1 MSSRI
6 TSSRSPTAS
15 APISSISPPSIR
27 CRSSWRRRP
36 NSWRRSPTPR
46 SPISRPGSTP
56 RRISRTIRKK
66 SPTSSTRSTPT
77 RATPC
82 RPTRLRKRCRASR
95 SIPAFPATSSP
106 TCRSRGRFCCRTGRS
121 TPSRIGTRPCVRI
134 LWNAPARR
142 RNVVRICARISFS
155 RRKPSMAATDK
166 SPLTKGYQ
174 PVTWN
179 FKLLANDMLGGFGGM
194 GEGMSVQIAPD
205 GRRIIWLAHESAP
218 KNFTAVDVSDPRKPK
233 VVCQTDLPHA
243 NMRSNSLETCGNMMA
258 VAYQTSKKDLQPAGF
273 ELFDISKPEN
283 PKSISFFDCSGPHSR
298 GVHQLWFCDGEYVHC
313 ASGSRDF
320 TPTHPQDDQFYR
332 CVDVRNPSKPVE
344 VGRWWMPGTRQ
355 GDNVRPPARHPIDKG
370 FRAHNTN
377 VYPQRPD
384 RCYLAYIDGG
394 MFVLDISDKANP
406 KKVSQWTNSPPY
418 TGFMHTI
425 VPLFDR
431 GLMLVT
437 DESTENNAKDWPK
450 LIWVLDAREETN
462 LVPISTC
469 PLPDHTIYAAAGR
482 FGAHNIHENVP
493 LPTAWQSDQIVLG
506 TFFNGG
512 LRAYDIANP
521 YQPKEVGIFMPP
533 APPGAPTGTIQ
544 MNDVFVDERGIVYTV
559 DRHIGGLYILEMDF

>member
-1 MSSRI
+1 M
-6 TSSRSPTAS
+6 
-15 APISSISPPSIR
+15 
-27 CRSSWRRRP
+27 
-36 NSWRRSPTPR
+36 
-46 SPISRPGSTP
+46 
-56 RRISRTIRKK
+56 
-66 SPTSSTRSTPT
+66 
-77 RATPC
+77 
-82 RPTRLRKRCRASR
+82 
-95 SIPAFPATSSP
+95 
-106 TCRSRGRFCCRTGRS
+106 
-121 TPSRIGTRPCVRI
+121 
-134 LWNAPARR
+134 
-142 RNVVRICARISFS
+142 NV
-155 RRKPSMAATDK
+155 PEK
-166 SPLTKGYQ
+166 SPLTEGYQ

-179 FKLLANDMLGGFGGM
+179 FKLLAHDMLGGFGGM

-243 NMRSNSLETCGNMMA
+243 NMRSNSLETCGNLMA

-283 PKSISFFDCSGPHSR
+283 PKSIGFFDCSGPHSR

-320 TPTHPQDDQFYR
+320 VPTNPGDDQFYR

-355 GDNVRPPARHPIDKG
+355 GDNVMPPTRHPIDKG

-406 KKVSQWTNSPPY
+406 KKISHWTNSPPY

-437 DESTENNAKDWPK
+437 DELTENNAKDWPK
-450 LIWVLDAREETN
+450 LIWVLDARDETN
-462 LVPISTC
+462 LVSIATC
-469 PLPDHTIYAAAGR
+469 PLPDHRIYAAAGR

-493 LPTAWQSDQIVLG
+493 LPTAWQNDQIVLG

-512 LRAYDIANP
+512 CGPTTSPIRISPRKSASSCRRRLPARR
-521 YQPKEVGIFMPP
+521 P
-533 APPGAPTGTIQ
+533 APS
-544 MNDVFVDERGIVYTV
+544 R
-559 DRHIGGLYILEMDF
+559 